1 MGSFFEDFAKIF
13 PEQQSK
19 KGPTKLWVG
28 KDLSESV
35 MDKKLHAPTE
45 EEITRS
51 EAEKDAIT
59 SPTIGPI
66 SIDPTDYIGP
76 GAFAKVGAS
85 LKAAASA
92 VTATPMAVA
101 AFRSA
106 NNTMLSRE
114 FQGYIKKG
122 LQRTGADIE
131 YTGEYNPV
139 AAGILQNLVDK
150 VSDKEISKYGTP
162 EFAIDKWLHSTR
174 AFGNTPPTGVDT
186 VSRAQVLDETTNVRT
201 WNKIKAE
208 AIKSKELIPEDKDMY
223 ENIIQQAD
231 KAILKHDG
239 TKLAEDFFLAQKQGK
254 DLLYSNDVQ
263 YPGDDLQEGLQ
274 ALTNSMQQYGLTAGD
289 IKDKSLQQITALV
302 HRKDDEAVKILRKSM
317 EAKNQ
322 IISKRT
328 AELFN
333 SQRDP
338 DLGMFVKLQN
348 GKDLAHET
356 DILNHCIGAVD
367 RSNDKY
373 IPAYDTV
380 TGKPNSL
387 TSVVGGT
394 SFANYERKLR
404 EGESEFYSYRPKGAP
419 EFTVEIGN
427 IGTGY
432 PKLMQ
437 AYGFE
442 DAPLNE
448 IQKVELKKFLDTK
461 GIEYHQN
468 SFGDLNEPPPPAG
481 WGAIEADGPF

>member
-19 KGPTKLWVG
+19 KGPTKLWAG
-28 KDLSESV
+28 KDLSPSV
-35 MDKKLHAPTE
+35 TDAKLHAPTP

-59 SPTIGPI
+59 GPTIGPI

-76 GAFAKVGAS
+76 GTFAKIGAS
-85 LKAAASA
+85 LKAAASTI
-92 VTATPMAVA
+92 TATPMAVA

-131 YTGEYNPV
+131 YAGEYNPV

-208 AIKSKELIPEDKDMY
+208 AIKSKELIPEAKDIY

-338 DLGMFVKLQN
+338 DAGMFVKLETPQ
-348 GKDLAHET
+348 DLAQET
-356 DILNHCIGAVD
+356 DILNHCIGAISRD
-367 RSNDKY
+367 NNKY
-373 IPAYDTV
+373 IPAFDTV
-380 TGKPNSL
+380 TGQPNK
-387 TSVVGGT
+387 GIGT
-394 SFANYERKLR
+394 GANSSFAQYSAALKSGN
-404 EGESEFYSYRPKGAP
+404 SEFYSYRPKGAP
-419 EFTVEIGN
+419 ELTIEVSPSNWNGERI
-427 IGTGY
+427 IA
-432 PKLMQ
+432 Q

-442 DAPLNE
+442 DALPTPAQLTE
-448 IQKVELKKFLDTK
+448 IEKFAKAK
-461 GIEYHQN
+461 GITFNKETYV
-468 SFGDLNEPPPPAG
+468 
-481 WGAIEADGPF
+481 ADQVDNLIDDVGGNDWIPE